1 MVCLLTPFVIPCLVQ
16 SSKKRRYHYTLSH
29 STSKLPRPDL
39 DHLSAAAT
47 VVLLL
52 KPFSISPNIALFIC
66 FALRLATA
74 EPQRTTTATSDSG
87 GLRQWFI
94 HFLLLCFFFFFFPLG
109 FGDLDLVVKIWCCC
123 LHVLWCGF
131 WFQMYLDSVNQWV
144 WWIWFEIFLDFVVCV
159 AVGVNL
165 WFGVCFNMSDMVL

>member
-29 STSKLPRPDL
+29 SPSKLPRPDL

-94 HFLLLCFFFFFFPLG
+94 HFLLLCFFFFFFLLGLGIWIWLLRSDVVACMCFGLDFDFKCIWILWINGYGG
-109 FGDLDLVVKIWCCC
+109 FGLK
-123 LHVLWCGF
+123 F
-131 WFQMYLDSVNQWV
+131 S
-144 WWIWFEIFLDFVVCV
+144 
-159 AVGVNL
+159 
-165 WFGVCFNMSDMVL
+165 

>member
-1 MVCLLTPFVIPCLVQ
+1 MCNLFFGLPLDPFCYPLFGSIFKETEISLHP
-16 SSKKRRYHYTLSH
+16 LSH
-29 STSKLPRPDL
+29 SPSKLPRPDL

-94 HFLLLCFFFFFFPLG
+94 HFLLLCFFFFFFILLG
-109 FGDLDLVVKIWCCC
+109 LGI
-123 LHVLWCGF
+123 
-131 WFQMYLDSVNQWV
+131 
-144 WWIWFEIFLDFVVCV
+144 WIWLLRSDVVACMCFGLDFDFKCIWI
-159 AVGVNL
+159 L
-165 WFGVCFNMSDMVL
+165 